1 MATITLELPD
11 TTPVMSIIQF
21 ANSLGCDSQLA
32 GSNHFRFKQ
41 REQSASV
48 GRVVA
53 FRLARAAVNGQPA
66 PAGEA

>member
-11 TTPVMSIIQF
+11 TTPIMSIIQF

-32 GSNHFRFKQ
+32 GANHFRFKP
-41 REQSASV
+41 REQPASA

-53 FRLARAAVNGQPA
+53 FRLARAAVNAQPTPPGA
-66 PAGEA
+66 A

>member
-21 ANSLGCDSQLA
+21 ANSLGCEPQLA
-32 GSNHFRFKQ
+32 GANHFRFKS
-41 REQSASV
+41 REQSASA

-53 FRLARAAVNGQPA
+53 FRLAKAEINAQPTPSGAA
-66 PAGEA
+66 

>member
-1 MATITLELPD
+1 MATIIIELPD

-32 GSNHFRFKQ
+32 GANHFRFKP
-41 REQSASV
+41 REPSASA

-53 FRLARAAVNGQPA
+53 FRLARAVVNGQPTPPSA
-66 PAGEA
+66 A